1 MLFNSLGFLFG
12 FLPITY
18 LVFWRLTGKMPRYV
32 WLTISGYIFYSFW
45 NYKFCSLMLFST
57 VVSYLAGLGLLRW
70 PDPRLRRLCVAIPIA
85 SDLALLGFFKY
96 GNFVAK
102 NIDGISVWLGGRPVL
117 PLLDIVLPIG
127 ISFYTFHTITYIL
140 DSYRGVIT
148 PTRNFFQFAAYV
160 SLFSQLVAGPIVRFR
175 QIAQDFEN
183 IDHADRTR
191 DLETGWSFFVIG
203 LFEKVL
209 IADTIAAVIDPALAT
224 YSQLST
230 LGAWLC
236 VAGFAYQVYF
246 DFAGYSDMA
255 VGLGYMFG
263 FRLPQNFNSP
273 YKATDIA
280 DIWRRW
286 HISLSSFFRDYV
298 YLPLS
303 VGGSRGSGRLI
314 SRRPALLP
322 REAALMITMVLV
334 GLWHGANWTYV
345 VFGAYQGLLLILNRA
360 VKDTWRRLPRGI
372 QRAGT
377 FGFWLIGVAIFR
389 SSGFGMTSTLLN
401 RMFAWHAG
409 PGIVGMDT
417 LIIMLVPAAIL
428 AHWAPNTFE
437 MRHRWSPPWVV
448 GFAAVYGMCLFVLL
462 GSRPAPYIY
471 FQF

>member
-18 LVFWRLTGKMPRYV
+18 LVFWHLTGKLPRYI
-32 WLTISGYIFYSFW
+32 WLTITGYVFYSFW

-57 VVSYLAGLGLLRW
+57 LISYLAGLGLLRW
-70 PDPRLRRLCVAIPIA
+70 QDPRLRRLCVVVPVA
-85 SDLALLGFFKY
+85 SDLLLLGFFKY
-96 GNFVAK
+96 ENFAVR
-102 NIDGISVWLGGRPVL
+102 NIDGISTWLGGRPAL

-140 DSYRGVIT
+140 DAYRGVIT
-148 PTRNFFQFAAYV
+148 PTRNFFQFAGYV

-191 DLETGWSFFVIG
+191 DLEKGWSFFVIG
-203 LFEKVL
+203 MLEKVL
-209 IADTIAAVIDPALAT
+209 IADTIAAVIDPALVQ
-224 YSQLST
+224 YSRLST
-230 LGAWLC
+230 AGTWLC

-273 YKATDIA
+273 YKATDIV
-280 DIWRRW
+280 DFWRRW

-298 YLPLS
+298 YIPL
-303 VGGSRGSGRLI
+303 GGSRGSWFVTARN
-314 SRRPALLP
+314 
-322 REAALMITMVLV
+322 LMVTMVLV

-360 VKDTWRRLPRGI
+360 AKGTWERIPMWSR
-372 QRAGT
+372 RAGT
-377 FGFWLIGVAIFR
+377 FGLWLVGLAIFR
-389 SSGFGMTSTLLN
+389 SSGLGMAWALLT
-401 RMFAWHAG
+401 RMFTWHG
-409 PGIVGMDT
+409 GSSIVGVET
-417 LIIMLVPAAIL
+417 LIAVLVPAAAL

-437 MRHRWSPPWVV
+437 MHHRWSPQWTI
-448 GFAAVYGMCLFVLL
+448 GLAAAYGLCLFVLY
-462 GSRPAPYIY
+462 GSGPAPYIY